1 MTSLKWR
8 FSNFHFIGKIL
19 PFILF
24 FLSCGENLKDIDSN
38 NKSIQEIYDDLT
50 NKMQSVYPAD
60 PVKST
65 LMHSEFLN
73 ACYDEKKF
81 DEFIKANVELQD
93 KSHCDE
99 LKKYLVGSFSQ
110 KKCCY
115 HPPISNVKDVYQIC
129 LIPGFFIRTVDNYTP
144 KIAQKITSVLLENKP
159 KSAVETKILP
169 RWSGYIKGRNDNTDF
184 ATQCTVLKTQL
195 ENIISDLNKRYNN
208 PNIHLIFC
216 CESFGGKIGLFFLN
230 KYFEEITQNKVSIE
244 KFITVHSPLY
254 GMVLAKYMVDNQ
266 DNLMNLWNNEA
277 FSLLIS
283 SIQYDF
289 LNVLNVEYY
298 LNTFKLLKDS
308 AIENVMTDEALK
320 NLSDK
325 NVDIINFIGTPNDV
339 ILGPSLSPSY
349 SELINILKIL
359 KSYFINEKSG
369 EFLENKWNSL
379 NNAIAS
385 ISDIIFDLK
394 NRGIFNAFF
403 PKDQL
408 LLKKT
413 QNSMLIAILQ
423 CENKIDLQMT
433 LNGYLKGFV
442 DEKIFVDVNF
452 KDAIKLLAKLLDDV
466 TTILEKEVFDSD
478 LVVMVDE
485 ITKSQTVINAV
496 KNNRKSDFVIQD
508 QGQFFICSP
517 NIYHACNHGKI
528 NEFYNNTL
536 NKCFV
541 PYFEKNLK

>member
-8 FSNFHFIGKIL
+8 FRNFHFIGKIL

-99 LKKYLVGSFSQ
+99 LKKYLISSFS
-110 KKCCY
+110 KKNCFY
-115 HPPISNVKDVYQIC
+115 YPPISNVKDVYQIC

-144 KIAQKITSVLLENKP
+144 KIAQKITSVLSEKKP

-230 KYFEEITQNKVSIE
+230 QYFEEITQDKVSIE

-254 GMVLAKYMVDNQ
+254 GMVLADYLVKNKDE
-266 DNLMNLWNNEA
+266 LMKLWNNEA

-298 LNTFKLLKDS
+298 LNTFKLLQDS
-308 AIENVMTDEALK
+308 AIGNVTTDEALENLYSK
-320 NLSDK
+320 NK
-325 NVDIINFIGTPNDV
+325 VDIINFIGTPNDV

-349 SELINILKIL
+349 SELIKILKIL
-359 KSYFINEKSG
+359 KSYFINDKSG
-369 EFLENKWNSL
+369 KFLESKWNSL
-379 NNAIAS
+379 DNAIVS

-394 NRGIFNAFF
+394 NRGIFDALF

-413 QNSMLIAILQ
+413 QNSMLTAILQ

-433 LNGYLKGFV
+433 LKGALKGFV
-442 DEKIFVDVNF
+442 DDKIFVNINF
-452 KDAIKLLAKLLDDV
+452 KDAIESLAKLLNDV
-466 TTILEKEVFDSD
+466 TDMFEKNVFNSD
-478 LVVMVDE
+478 LVVVVDE
-485 ITKSQTVINAV
+485 ITKSQTVINSV
-496 KNNRKSDFVIQD
+496 KNNRNIDFVTQD

-528 NEFYNNTL
+528 NEFYNDTL

-541 PYFEKNLK
+541 PYLESSY